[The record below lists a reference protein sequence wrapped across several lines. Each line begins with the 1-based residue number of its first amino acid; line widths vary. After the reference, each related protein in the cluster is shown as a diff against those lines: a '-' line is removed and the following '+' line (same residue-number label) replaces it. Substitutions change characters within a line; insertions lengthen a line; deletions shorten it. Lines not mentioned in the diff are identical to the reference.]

1 MEKEEEGK
9 VIIALD
15 SFKGCL
21 TSSEANAA
29 AASVFDDAETI
40 TVSDGGDGMLD
51 AFATAWGAKKVDVA
65 THDALMRPRTGQI
78 AIAGDT
84 AVVEVAQ
91 AVGLSLIEP
100 EQRNPMRATSYGVGE
115 LIAEALRRCCTH
127 LIIGLGGTAT
137 SDCGIGMLH
146 ALITLLTHDGNID
159 DLHLDGIDITLATD
173 VDNPL
178 LGPDGAAAVFAPQ
191 KGATKEMIRLL
202 EHRGETFARLSAL
215 HCGKDESTTPG
226 AGAAGGLGY
235 AFLQFFNS
243 RIESGADLLLR
254 KLNFDSRLTGCRLV
268 ITGEGSSDRQ
278 TLMGKLPQRILQH
291 CLRAEHKPD
300 VWLIAGHIEDKD
312 DLIKAGF
319 SRVININDGHL
330 DDGENPLDKDIARR
344 NIKATLM
351 NR

>member
-1 MEKEEEGK
+1 MEMEEEGK

-65 THDALMRPRTGQI
+65 THDALMRPRTGHI

-84 AVVEVAQ
+84 AVIEVAQ

-100 EQRNPMRATSYGVGE
+100 EHRNPMRATSYGVGE

-146 ALITLLTHDGNID
+146 ALIKLLTSTSHWPRMSTIPC
-159 DLHLDGIDITLATD
+159 LVLMVPRRSL
-173 VDNPL
+173 
-178 LGPDGAAAVFAPQ
+178 
-191 KGATKEMIRLL
+191 R
-202 EHRGETFARLSAL
+202 HR
-215 HCGKDESTTPG
+215 KVP
-226 AGAAGGLGY
+226 
-235 AFLQFFNS
+235 
-243 RIESGADLLLR
+243 
-254 KLNFDSRLTGCRLV
+254 
-268 ITGEGSSDRQ
+268 
-278 TLMGKLPQRILQH
+278 
-291 CLRAEHKPD
+291 
-300 VWLIAGHIEDKD
+300 
-312 DLIKAGF
+312 
-319 SRVININDGHL
+319 
-330 DDGENPLDKDIARR
+330 RR
-344 NIKATLM
+344 
-351 NR
+351 R